1 MAIGCRDEGPEPSSV
16 QMAVAMVTS
25 LATTSDL
32 TPGLTPGRSAPLGA
46 SRSGDGVNFSLYAR
60 DATAVELCLFD
71 TVDAAEPSACLPLNA
86 EAHRSGHYWH
96 GWVPGLAPGQHYGY
110 RVHGPDAPSSGL
122 RCDPRH
128 LLLDP
133 YGEALAVPRG
143 YDRSQGQQRGE
154 RGWANAIKTVVA
166 DLDAYDWQGDRPLN
180 RPAREAIIYELHVK
194 GFTAHPSGGLNPATA
209 GTYAGLIEKIPYLQD
224 LGITAVE
231 LLPVFQ
237 FDPQDAPAGLPNYWG
252 YQPISFLVPHHGYS
266 SAWRQD
272 GDALAVLDEFRDMV
286 KALHRAGIEVILDVV
301 FNHTAEA
308 GADGPTFSY
317 RGLANRDYYLLDPAD
332 PSRYLDVTGCFNTFN
347 GNNPV
352 VRRLIRHSLRHWVQ
366 HFHIDGFRFDLAS
379 VLARDESG
387 KPVPRPPILW
397 DLDTDPVLAGTKLIA
412 EAWDAAGLY
421 QVGSFVGDR
430 WQEWNGRFRDDLRRF
445 LKGDGA
451 QVAAVSQRLIGSP
464 DIYGPKQREAE
475 ASINFITCHDGF
487 TLADL
492 VSYNHKHNEANGE
505 DNRDGSDDNA
515 SWNCGVEGPSSDPEI
530 QALRQRQIRNF
541 LALLMLSAGT
551 PMLGMGDEICRSQAG
566 NNNAYCQDNPISW
579 LDWGLL
585 EQHQDIHRFVRELV
599 TYRQRRDVVV
609 DDRAFSLA
617 DLLHRNQIRWNG
629 VIPGQPDR
637 SDDSRSLALTLT
649 STSHR
654 FRCALMVNAWW
665 EPLTFTLPEADFGS
679 QCWHRWIDT
688 TLPSPD
694 DIVPWDQ
701 AEPVDQTQVELGP
714 RSVVVLITGHQ
725 GLISNS
731 DPATMA
737 ANRIS
742 S

>member
-1 MAIGCRDEGPEPSSV
+1 MAGS
-16 QMAVAMVTS
+16 MVTS
-25 LATTSDL
+25 VAT
-32 TPGLTPGRSAPLGA
+32 TPGLLPGQPAPLGA
-46 SRSGDGVNFSLYAR
+46 SVSGGGVNFSLYAR

-71 TVDAAEPSACLPLNA
+71 SLGAEQPSVCLPLA
-86 EAHRSGHYWH
+86 GEAHRSGHYWH
-96 GWVPGLAPGQHYGY
+96 GWVQGLGPGQLYGY
-110 RVHGPDAPSSGL
+110 RVHGPHDPSAGL
-122 RCDPRH
+122 RCDARQ

-133 YGEALAVPRG
+133 YGHALAVPAG
-143 YDRSQGQQRGE
+143 YCRSQAQSDGPQ
-154 RGWANAIKTVVA
+154 GWADAIKSVVA

-180 RPAREAIIYELHVK
+180 RPSRETIIYELHVR
-194 GFTAHPSGGLNPATA
+194 GFTVHPSGGLNPATA
-209 GTYAGLIEKIPYLQD
+209 GTYAGLIDKIPYLKD

-252 YQPISFLVPHHGYS
+252 YQPISFLVPHHAYS
-266 SAWRQD
+266 SAWRED
-272 GDALAVLDEFRDMV
+272 ADALAVLDEFRDMV

-317 RGLANRDYYLLDPAD
+317 RGLANSDYYLLDPAD
-332 PSRYLDVTGCFNTFN
+332 PSAYLDVTGCFNTFN

-352 VRRLIRHSLRHWVQ
+352 VRRLIRDSLRHWVQ

-387 KPVPRPPILW
+387 NPEPRPPILW

-445 LKGDGA
+445 IKGDGG

-464 DIYGPKQREAE
+464 DIYGPKRREAE

-492 VSYNHKHNEANGE
+492 VSYNDKHNEANGE
-505 DNRDGSDDNA
+505 ASRDGSADNA
-515 SWNCGVEGPSSDPEI
+515 SWNCGVEGPSSDPEV
-530 QALRQRQIRNF
+530 QALRKRQIRNF

-551 PMLGMGDEICRSQAG
+551 PMLGMGDELCRTQGG
-566 NNNAYCQDNPISW
+566 NNNAYCQDNPTSW
-579 LDWGLL
+579 LDWDLL
-585 EQHQDIHRFVRELV
+585 EQNRDIHRFVRELC
-599 TYRQRRDVVV
+599 TYRQRRDIVV
-609 DDRAFSLA
+609 DGQRLSLA
-617 DLLHRNQIRWNG
+617 DLLQRNQISWNG
-629 VIPGQPDR
+629 VQPGQPDH
-637 SDDSRSLALTLT
+637 SDGSRSLALTLT
-649 STSHR
+649 SSGHR

-665 EPLTFTLPEADFGS
+665 EPLTFALPEADFGG
-679 QCWHRWIDT
+679 QLWHRWIDT
-688 TLPSPD
+688 ALPSPL

-701 AEPVDQTQVELGP
+701 AQPVDQQQAQLAP
-714 RSVVVLITGHQ
+714 RSLMVLITGHQ
-725 GLISNS
+725 GLISS
-731 DPATMA
+731 SAPTAMA
-737 ANRIS
+737 ANSTIS
-742 S
+742 